1 MSIFEQQ
8 ADALSDT
15 ARRKADRIA
24 DDSGLC
30 GDDPLEHVK
39 QEKAVADMVQRMRGS
54 SKLYEERVR
63 AEEKQKSRRKSL
75 PEFGLDASE
84 VEMSGI
90 NTTLPSNPN
99 TARKVYQ
106 DLSKDLRALVDTGT
120 SQLENY
126 DTHSKQVVSFYQSAL
141 DRRGSN
147 ASLTSLT
154 THGRTGSVASIDLN
168 PSNSTRRTSTAPVES
183 ALDFARRISAAP
195 KKRDS
200 GVDEDR
206 ARRGS
211 RGWGAVWKEFRC
223 IAIWYHC
230 VFVDCIRSDR
240 YQEVFTAFKRDG
252 TVTRGHGRCPLSYR
266 IKLIDQLGNSDHRDR
281 SVRNMNF
288 LASTVKPSW
297 SYLL

>member
-1 MSIFEQQ
+1 MDVDSPDQEASQPEKPALIAACIFIPFPGFPPASTPPQPLDSTEKLRKIIENVKSQQNVVKSNIMSIFEQQ

-211 RGWGAVWKEFRC
+211 RG
-223 IAIWYHC
+223 
-230 VFVDCIRSDR
+230 
-240 YQEVFTAFKRDG
+240 
-252 TVTRGHGRCPLSYR
+252 
-266 IKLIDQLGNSDHRDR
+266 
-281 SVRNMNF
+281 
-288 LASTVKPSW
+288 
-297 SYLL
+297 